1 MGEAIGQMLPLAV
14 GVAVSPMPIVAMILM
29 LMSSKGRAT
38 GVAFALGWLGGI
50 GPAGAV
56 LLLLAGP
63 ADTGTEQDS
72 PTWVGVL
79 QLVLGLALLLLAVRQ
94 WRGRPRGDAEPP
106 VPKWMDAVSSFTAV
120 KAAGLAVALGVVNPK
135 NLVFLVGGATAV
147 AQSGASS
154 SGQAVAWTLFTI
166 IAGIGV
172 VAPLVV
178 YLALGDKAVHVLDE
192 VKAWMIHNNT
202 AIMAVLCLVIGA
214 KLLGQGIAALAG

>member
-50 GPAGAV
+50 GLAGAV

-79 QLVLGLALLLLAVRQ
+79 QLVLGLALLLLAVKQ

-106 VPKWMDAVSSFTAV
+106 VPKWMNAVSSFTAV